1 MAPNHATHD
10 NLLIYFKRLL
20 LFPDY
25 THIKKNTTYLC
36 FLPFK
41 PFRDFFHQ
49 TCQPFMN
56 LTMKNM
62 ICIIKSSLCYTENL
76 HLLLSYNCV
85 YRKQGN
91 VSKWLLFTGPK
102 LEDDFTLATKK
113 LLTINKIEIINNP
126 QKLAQVK
133 KKDIRMTN
141 WSVVLEVSSELFL
154 KRLFCVSL
162 RHVVKGF
169 EMQTHFP
176 ILLFG

>member
-1 MAPNHATHD
+1 MFSPFQAFH
-10 NLLIYFKRLL
+10 RLL
-20 LFPDY
+20 P
-25 THIKKNTTYLC
+25 
-36 FLPFK
+36 P
-41 PFRDFFHQ
+41 
-49 TCQPFMN
+49 N
-56 LTMKNM
+56 LSAIYEPNNEKYDMHHKVF
-62 ICIIKSSLCYTENL
+62 SLL
-76 HLLLSYNCV
+76 HRKFALLLSYNCV
-85 YRKQGN
+85 YKKQGN